1 MIRGILFDLG
11 GTLIESKDP
20 AEVIES
26 FLSEEGI
33 TKSRQEIATAVSRA
47 ERSFCEDDFIGTSF
61 WKEWNVR
68 VLTSLGVVSE
78 RERLASKIDS
88 EWFER
93 AQVRPYPEVVD
104 VLRQLK
110 ATDLRLGAVTNGM
123 VTDIPHLIDEAGLGE
138 FLQVRT
144 SADAAGRRK
153 PNPRIFLH
161 AARTMALHPSDVMFV
176 GDDLY
181 LDYYPSQ
188 SVGMIPVLVNRRATE
203 TLVKNV
209 IRDLTGIWTFL

>member
-11 GTLIESKDP
+11 GTLIEGRDP

-33 TKSRQEIATAVSRA
+33 AKTRQEIATAVSHA
-47 ERSFCEDDFIGTSF
+47 ERSFSEDDFIGTGF

-68 VLTSLGVVSE
+68 VLRSLGVVSE
-78 RERLASKIDS
+78 RDRLASRIDS
-88 EWFER
+88 EWFKR

-104 VLRQLK
+104 ILRQLK
-110 ATDLRLGAVTNGM
+110 EKGLGLGAVTNGM

-138 FLQVRT
+138 FLQVRV
-144 SADAAGRRK
+144 SADTAGRRK

-161 AARTMALHPSDVMFV
+161 AARAMALHPSSVIFV
-176 GDDLY
+176 GDDPD

-188 SVGMIPVLVNRRATE
+188 SVGMTPVLVNRKGRE

-209 IRDLTGIWTFL
+209 IQDLTGIWRFL

>member
-11 GTLIESKDP
+11 GTLIEGGEP
-20 AEVIES
+20 TEVIES

-33 TKSRQEIATAVSRA
+33 SKTRQEIATAVSRA
-47 ERSFCEDDFIGTSF
+47 ERSFPEDDFIGTGF

-68 VLTSLGVVSE
+68 VLTNLGVVSH

-88 EWFER
+88 EWFKR
-93 AQVRPYPEVVD
+93 AQVRPFPEVVE
-104 VLRQLK
+104 VLRQLREK
-110 ATDLRLGAVTNGM
+110 GLKLGAVTNGM
-123 VTDIPHLIDEAGLGE
+123 NTDIPHLIDDAGLGE
-138 FLQVRT
+138 FLELRV
-144 SADAAGRRK
+144 SADSAGRRK

-161 AARTMALHPSDVMFV
+161 AARAMALHPSNVLFV
-176 GDDLY
+176 GDDPD

-188 SVGMIPVLVNRRATE
+188 SVGMVPVLVSRKGGE

-209 IRDLTGIWTFL
+209 IHDLTGIWGFL

>member
-11 GTLIESKDP
+11 GTLIEGRDP

-33 TKSRQEIATAVSRA
+33 AKTRQEIATAVSHA
-47 ERSFCEDDFIGTSF
+47 ERSFSEDDFIGTGF

-68 VLTSLGVVSE
+68 VLRSLGVVSE
-78 RERLASKIDS
+78 RDRLASRIDS
-88 EWFER
+88 EWFKR

-104 VLRQLK
+104 ILRQLK
-110 ATDLRLGAVTNGM
+110 EKGLGLGAVTNGM

-138 FLQVRT
+138 FLQVRV
-144 SADAAGRRK
+144 SADTAGRRK

-161 AARTMALHPSDVMFV
+161 AARAMALHPSSVIFV
-176 GDDLY
+176 GDDPD

-188 SVGMIPVLVNRRATE
+188 SVGMTPVLVDRKGRE

-209 IRDLTGIWTFL
+209 IRDLTGIWRFL